1 MDEKKEKRC
10 NFCGKPEHMVEGM
23 ISAADVN
30 ICSECVTYCYEMLY
44 GPVNPASAAKS
55 KKKNGDGE
63 LKIRLLKPAEIKRTL
78 DEYVVGQDLA
88 KLSLIH
94 I

>member
-10 NFCGKPEHMVEGM
+10 NFCGKPEHLVEGM

-44 GPVNPASAAKS
+44 GPVGNAGFRK
-55 KKKNGDGE
+55 G
-63 LKIRLLKPAEIKRTL
+63 
-78 DEYVVGQDLA
+78 
-88 KLSLIH
+88 
-94 I
+94 

>member
-10 NFCGKPEHMVEGM
+10 NFCGKPEHLVEGM

-44 GPVNPASAAKS
+44 GPVGTPDSAKDKKKSS
-55 KKKNGDGE
+55 KKPDP
-63 LKIRLLKPAEIKRTL
+63 PAETGRDQKGAGRVRCRSGSGK
-78 DEYVVGQDLA
+78 DHAGSVGV
-88 KLSLIH
+88 
-94 I
+94 